1 MAQYPSWLH
10 VTTQASICETCVPQV
25 HTTVS
30 GSPGNISTLSFIM
43 PGVWKVREWK
53 LLTKNVKYDI
63 FIIFARWQDVV
74 WDLF

>member
-10 VTTQASICETCVPQV
+10 VTTQASSYETCVPQV

-30 GSPGNISTLSFIM
+30 GSQGNNSTLSFIM